1 MKEFLTS
8 LVGVDT
14 VEQQIDIARQ
24 KGGIGSREPYT
35 LERFE
40 FSAKKYPAWFVQFI
54 CSYVSS
60 EPNRQLHL
68 HKKIFVIK

>member
-14 VEQQIDIARQ
+14 VEQQIGIARQ

-40 FSAKKYPAWFVQFI
+40 FSVKNTQHGLCNLSV
-54 CSYVSS
+54 
-60 EPNRQLHL
+60 HM
-68 HKKIFVIK
+68 